1 MFRYHQ
7 PDKTCTGFHRR
18 QKADNDESSADNR
31 SVYNGLF
38 ILLLAV
44 AFIFSS
50 YSASFGSVTE
60 KKQQLKA
67 ARVKL
72 RGVRKNISLANQ
84 QEKDLSRQL
93 SRTHWQLNKL
103 KQDIGSINSGIRRSC
118 GEIRKFRVELAA
130 MRKKYNASQAVL
142 QKRLKEIYLTEDVRM
157 LNVLSGSSNLSEF
170 TTQTDY
176 LGRVVES
183 DQKLINSVRMQQEA
197 IRFKQR
203 QLSDKYNKLLSWR
216 GQLKLKKNS
225 LEAIEGQR
233 KQLLKDVEKKRDRYI
248 QEKWDLEDHTH
259 ELETQIQDTI
269 RNYYSGGSG
278 SSGGGPRRSGS
289 GNMAW
294 PSSAPLTSDYG
305 WRIHPVLGYS
315 RFHTGIDLGA
325 CYGSTIK
332 STDSGTVIYS
342 GWCGGYG
349 NTVMID
355 HGRGVSTLY
364 AHCSQIFVSNG
375 QGVSKGQSVAAVGST
390 GMSTGPHLHFEVR
403 VNGVPVSPWGYLK

>member
-1 MFRYHQ
+1 M
-7 PDKTCTGFHRR
+7 
-18 QKADNDESSADNR
+18 
-31 SVYNGLF
+31 F
-38 ILLLAV
+38 ILSM
-44 AFIFSS
+44 AFCFSVFS
-50 YSASFGSVTE
+50 DSNASVKE
-60 KKQQLKA
+60 KKMKLKS
-67 ARVKL
+67 ARAKL
-72 RGVRKNISLANQ
+72 RGVRKNISIANQ
-84 QEKDLSRQL
+84 RERDLSRQL
-93 SRTHWQLNKL
+93 SRTHSQISKLN
-103 KQDIGSINSGIRRSC
+103 QDIGSLNSGIKKSC
-118 GEIRKFRVELAA
+118 GEIKKFRNELVVL
-130 MRKKYNASQAVL
+130 RKNYDASQAVL

-170 TTQTDY
+170 ATQSDY

-203 QLSDKYNKLLSWR
+203 QINDKYKRMLSYRGELKNKRQSLEVIEGTREKLLR
-216 GQLKLKKNS
+216 
-225 LEAIEGQR
+225 
-233 KQLLKDVEKKRDRYI
+233 DVEKKRDSYI

-269 RNYYSGGSG
+269 RNYYGSSSG
-278 SSGGGPRRSGS
+278 SSGGPRRSGS
-289 GNMAW
+289 GNMSW

-315 RFHTGIDLGA
+315 RFHTGIDIGA
-325 CYGSTIK
+325 GYGSPIK
-332 STDSGTVIYS
+332 ATDSGTVIYS

-364 AHCSQIFVSNG
+364 AHCSSIYVSNG
-375 QGVSKGQSVAAVGST
+375 QGVSKGHTVAAVGST

-403 VNGVPVSPWGYLK
+403 VNGVPVSPWGYLR